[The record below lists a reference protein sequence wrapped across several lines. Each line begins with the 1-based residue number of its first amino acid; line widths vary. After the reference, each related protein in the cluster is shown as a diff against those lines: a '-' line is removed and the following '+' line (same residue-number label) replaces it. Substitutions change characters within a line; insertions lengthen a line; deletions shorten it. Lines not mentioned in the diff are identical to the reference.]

1 MLTRDDFA
9 LIRWFDRRYV
19 RRHRWPMALATACL
33 FVSTAATTALIWV
46 IQPALDEGFVRQNQE
61 IIWLIPFA
69 VLAMATV
76 NGAATYA
83 HGLLSDRIN
92 QAIMSAL
99 QNDLY
104 DRYLDA
110 DVATINRTHSGDVL
124 TVSMQYTAMAVGSV
138 AGLGV
143 TMLRDLLLCLS
154 MFAIMLMRDWQLC
167 VIALLV
173 TPLMGLGIRLI
184 SRKLKSS
191 TRLLM
196 DVMQQSSRSL
206 TDVFSA
212 MRTVKLEGTENV
224 EIARFEAATQ
234 ERRRL
239 AMRQSRVASISTPVN
254 EIVGGLAIAS
264 VLLYAA
270 LRTYAGETSPG
281 TLASFIG
288 ALVVAH
294 QPLKRLVRTVAGVTQ
309 GLVAVRAIQT
319 ALDLKPTIVDAPDA
333 VPLALREGRVSFEDV
348 AFSYRGDGPPTL
360 QRVTFTAQRGRVVAL
375 VGPSGGGKS
384 TIIALIPRLYDVTG
398 GRIAIDGVDIR
409 RAQLASL
416 RAAVAMVSQDTFM
429 FDASIGT
436 NIAFGRPGASAEE
449 IRAAAKAAEIDDF
462 VQSLPEGYETRV
474 GEGGVLI
481 SGGQR
486 QRVAIARAVLK
497 NAPILL
503 LDEATSALDY
513 ETEKAIKATLK
524 RIMEDRTTI
533 VVAHRLA
540 TIVDADLI
548 CVVVDGRVI
557 ESGTHGELLA
567 RRGYYAG
574 LHAAQSEVEDHG
586 VAAPGDAD
594 VKVATQIA

>member
-9 LIRWFDRRYV
+9 LIHWFETRYV
-19 RRHRWPMALATACL
+19 RRHRWHMVLATAFL

-46 IQPALDEGFVRQNQE
+46 IQPALDEGFVHQNQE
-61 IIWLIPFA
+61 MIWLIPFA
-69 VLAMATV
+69 VLAMTTV
-76 NGAATYA
+76 NGLATYA

-110 DVATINRTHSGDVL
+110 DIATINRTHSGDVL

-154 MFAIMLMRDWQLC
+154 MFAIMLARDWQLC
-167 VIALLV
+167 VIALV
-173 TPLMGLGIRLI
+173 ITPLMGLGIRLI

-196 DVMQQSSRSL
+196 DVMQQSTRSL
-206 TDVFSA
+206 TDIFSA
-212 MRTVKLEGTENV
+212 MRTVKLEGTESI
-224 EIARFEAATQ
+224 EIARFEAATR

-254 EIVGGLAIAS
+254 EIVGGMAIAG

-270 LRTYAGETSPG
+270 MRTYAGETSPG

-294 QPLKRLVRTVAGVTQ
+294 QPLKRFVRTLAGLTQ
-309 GLVAVRAIQT
+309 GLVAVRTIQT

-333 VPLALREGRVSFEDV
+333 VPLALREGRMSFENV
-348 AFSYRGDGPPTL
+348 VFSYRGEGPPTL
-360 QRVTFTAQRGRVVAL
+360 QRVSFVAERGRVVAL

-384 TIIALIPRLYDVTG
+384 TIVSLVPRLYDVAG
-398 GRIAIDGVDIR
+398 GRITIDGVDIR
-409 RAQLASL
+409 RVQLASL
-416 RAAVAMVSQDTFM
+416 RAAIAVVNQDTFL
-429 FDASIGT
+429 FDASIGE
-436 NIAFGRPGASAEE
+436 NIAFGRPGASVEE
-449 IRAAAKAAEIDDF
+449 IQAAAKVAEIDDF
-462 VQSLPEGYETRV
+462 IRSLPEGYEARV
-474 GEGGVLI
+474 GEGGVLL

-497 NAPILL
+497 EAPILL

-524 RIMEDRTTI
+524 RIMQDRTTI

-540 TIVDADLI
+540 TIADADLI
-548 CVVVDGRVI
+548 CVVVDGRVV
-557 ESGTHGELLA
+557 ESGTHSELLA

-574 LHAAQSEVEDHG
+574 LYAAQSEVEERSAETTRFAD
-586 VAAPGDAD
+586 APA
-594 VKVATQIA
+594 ATQIA